1 MFFFCLKQDLRD
13 IDGFSGWWAVGQVLI
28 EWAASCCLNQ
38 DLQDFD
44 GLSGWWQV
52 GGGEV
57 ARGQSKGSGRGRGQ
71 GQGVNL
77 RSLWGGMIGSRG
89 GRIPRISL
97 DRRGRCPGL
106 RYQSKL
112 WSDLTR
118 VSLHFLVH
126 VRMIQISMFN
136 SE

>member
-1 MFFFCLKQDLRD
+1 MFFFFLKQDLRD
-13 IDGFSGWWAVGQVLI
+13 FDGF
-28 EWAASCCLNQ
+28 
-38 DLQDFD
+38 
-44 GLSGWWQV
+44 SGWWQV

-89 GRIPRISL
+89 GWIPRISL

-106 RYQSKL
+106 RHQSKL